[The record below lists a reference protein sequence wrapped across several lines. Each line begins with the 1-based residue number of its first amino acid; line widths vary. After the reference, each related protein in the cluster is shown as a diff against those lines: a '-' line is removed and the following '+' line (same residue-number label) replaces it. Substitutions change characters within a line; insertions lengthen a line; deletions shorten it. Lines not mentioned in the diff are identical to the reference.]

1 MSRVTILFGTYKQH
15 LVNYNHD
22 NKTNVFYRF
31 GHHSFENNDLDDFSM
46 L

>member
-1 MSRVTILFGTYKQH
+1 MSCVIILFSTYKQH
-15 LVNYNHD
+15 LINNNYD

-31 GHHSFENNDLDDFSM
+31 DHNSFENNDLDDFTM

>member
-1 MSRVTILFGTYKQH
+1 MPCVTIPFSMYKQH
-15 LVNYNHD
+15 LINNNYD

-31 GHHSFENNDLDDFSM
+31 GHNSFENTDLDDFTM